1 MIGIFIK
8 IIAVILVLKA
18 LHFLLIDNDS
28 STTTNGPDDD
38 ILSNE
43 LLWLSNEQ
51 LIRLNRIRDGKLSIE
66 DIEIVIAK
74 YDEDITWANM
84 YSNIISIY
92 DKGSKPIFSTS
103 SLYNNYIKLPN
114 IGREAHSY
122 LYHIVNNYHNLAS
135 ITVFTQG

>member
-18 LHFLLIDNDS
+18 LHFLFIDNDS
-28 STTTNGPDDD
+28 STTTNGTDDN

-43 LLWLSNEQ
+43 LIWLSNEQ

-74 YDEDITWANM
+74 YDEDVTW
-84 YSNIISIY
+84 YY
-92 DKGSKPIFSTS
+92 
-103 SLYNNYIKLPN
+103 Y
-114 IGREAHSY
+114 
-122 LYHIVNNYHNLAS
+122 YHYYYHY
-135 ITVFTQG
+135 QC